1 MQIYYVTMQGVAKL
15 AALRRVQP
23 GTGVLVVA
31 ADIEH
36 AEEITE
42 WLRDQGEDACLVTS
56 KTLNAHAKLQAFRDS
71 TQAWI
76 VSVGMI
82 SEGVD
87 IPRLR
92 VCCYLSRI
100 RTEQNFRQVLGRG
113 IRRLGLHDPD
123 CFLFVLNESL
133 LRRYAQRIADDLPDE
148 KAIVTLVSLI
158 SAPVAAGYGNTA
170 PGAPLDNGTGSDGET
185 AEVENEAV
193 SVVFGASTTKTT
205 AAVAKAPWEHDMAFS
220 QRFIEHLATLKI

>member
-1 MQIYYVTMQGVAKL
+1 SWN
-15 AALRRVQP
+15 
-23 GTGVLVVA
+23 
-31 ADIEH
+31 E
-36 AEEITE
+36 
-42 WLRDQGEDACLVTS
+42 
-56 KTLNAHAKLQAFRDS
+56 
-71 TQAWI
+71 
-76 VSVGMI
+76 
-82 SEGVD
+82 
-87 IPRLR
+87 RLR
-92 VCCYLSRI
+92 YLSRI